1 MNRFIIRTALV
12 AALFFCAVVSQAQET
27 SGVETAVKEIVKKY
41 DGKDKVNCMSIVKG
55 GGLEL
60 VKMAL
65 NKEFGKSFM
74 KGVTSITIIDYSDA
88 SEATCAAL
96 RKELEVFS
104 SLLQEFNLNEE
115 KQFSDNDYIMCFA
128 SENSGVL
135 SDFVVALESDK
146 SKTVMYM
153 AGKIIVEQ

>member
-12 AALFFCAVVSQAQET
+12 VALFFCAVVSQAQET

-55 GGLEL
+55 GGLEM

-88 SEATCAAL
+88 SEATCVAL

-115 KQFSDNDYIMCFA
+115 KQFSDNDYIKCFA

-146 SKTVMYM
+146 SKTIMYM

>member
-12 AALFFCAVVSQAQET
+12 AALFFCAVISQAQET

-88 SEATCAAL
+88 SEATCEAL

-115 KQFSDNDYIMCFA
+115 KQFSDNDYIKCFA

-146 SKTVMYM
+146 SKTIMYM
-153 AGKIIVEQ
+153 AGKITVEQ